1 MMRSLLLTA
10 ALLCACAKVT
20 YVNPKLP
27 ATGTEFQQTGHFF
40 LFGLV
45 GTAEIPAYQA
55 CPHGVARVQS
65 KVAFADLLLHIVTVN
80 IYTPRTYVVRC
91 GA

>member
-1 MMRSLLLTA
+1 MRSLLLTT

-27 ATGTEFQQTGHFF
+27 ATGAEVHQTGDFF
-40 LFGLV
+40 LFGLI
-45 GTAEIPAYQA
+45 GTAEIPAYQM
-55 CPHGVARVQS
+55 CPRGVARVQS
-65 KVAFADLLLHIVTVN
+65 KVTFENLLLHVLTVN